1 MHEGAFLIFGLSVFA
16 EPTFADLGGKVTV
29 DTGWLDVIK
38 DPCEKEMWVKRG
50 SDCGEYAEIDKTPS
64 NWTVIK

>member
-1 MHEGAFLIFGLSVFA
+1 MFGQS
-16 EPTFADLGGKVTV
+16 TFADLIFADIGQMVFV
-29 DTGWLDVIK
+29 DDGWLDVIT

-50 SDCGEYAEIDKTPS
+50 SDCGEYIEIDKQPS